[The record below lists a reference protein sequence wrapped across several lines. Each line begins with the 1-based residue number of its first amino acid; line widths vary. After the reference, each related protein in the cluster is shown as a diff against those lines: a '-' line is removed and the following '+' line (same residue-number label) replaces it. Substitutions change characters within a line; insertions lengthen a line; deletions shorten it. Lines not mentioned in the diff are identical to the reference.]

1 MLLPPTLATAALDP
15 DPAQLP
21 DAHERTRVVAAAR
34 ELYLQQGIAEVSMA
48 DIGRHLRMPEH
59 AVRRWFADKT
69 PLVEAVVDAHAMFI
83 HTELFRHKEHCSTA
97 VEELLILRNWI
108 SQEMKVSL
116 SPFFQQLAA
125 DYPACRQ
132 RWQAYMTSFPVEH
145 LRNNLR
151 WGILQD
157 LYHATLDMDVHVER
171 WFAQVRTLGAPEA
184 AGVESAEAHRAMLDV
199 FMAGITTP
207 AGALVARRLQEA
219 HPFY

>member
-1 MLLPPTLATAALDP
+1 MLLPPTLATASP

-21 DAHERTRVVAAAR
+21 DARERARIVAAAR

-59 AVRRWFADKT
+59 AVRRWFADKE
-69 PLVEAVVDAHAMFI
+69 PLVEAVVDAHATFI
-83 HTELFRHKEHCSTA
+83 HTELFRHKEDCSTA

-116 SPFFQQLAA
+116 SPFFQQLEA
-125 DYPACRQ
+125 DYPTCRQ
-132 RWQAYMTSFPVEH
+132 RWQAHMTSFPVEH

-157 LYHATLDMDVHVER
+157 LYHATLDVDVHVER
-171 WFAQVRTLGAPEA
+171 WFAQVRKLREPETDGVDGAA
-184 AGVESAEAHRAMLDV
+184 AHRARLDV
-199 FMAGITTP
+199 FMASITTP